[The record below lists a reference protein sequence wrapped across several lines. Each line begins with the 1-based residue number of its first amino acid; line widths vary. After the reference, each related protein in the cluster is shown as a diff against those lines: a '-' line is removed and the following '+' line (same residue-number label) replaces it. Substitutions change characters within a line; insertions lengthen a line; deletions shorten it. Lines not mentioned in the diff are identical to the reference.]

1 MEKEKKENSLETN
14 FKDLNLHKEE
24 QLNQNEKIL
33 NSIEK
38 YFSLIILEFK
48 EHLQKYNSM
57 FTEIS
62 QSTKEHFDIFNN
74 IINDYANEIEQ
85 NQICLYE
92 LISKMNII
100 NDELPRVEELY
111 YKIKEMRI
119 GLEKVYKEYS
129 KQMEKK

>member
-1 MEKEKKENSLETN
+1 
-14 FKDLNLHKEE
+14 
-24 QLNQNEKIL
+24 
-33 NSIEK
+33 
-38 YFSLIILEFK
+38 
-48 EHLQKYNSM
+48 M

-74 IINDYANEIEQ
+74 IINDYVNEIEQ